1 MIAHCAP
8 RGRLRSPLLFLGLAV
23 VAVGLLAGCSSG
35 TKVTRIDTESTID
48 LSGRWNDAD
57 SRMVAE
63 EMISDSLNRP
73 WLARFEGANPGKRP
87 TVIVGTVKNRSAE
100 HIATEVFTKDIEQA
114 YVNSGQVRVVA
125 SQDER
130 GEIRDE
136 REDQQD
142 FSDPATVKKFGKEH
156 GADYMLMGTVNSVED
171 QKGGEQVVFYQ
182 TNLELTDIQTN
193 EKVWIGDKE
202 IKKYIGRAK
211 VKP

>member
-1 MIAHCAP
+1 MFAHCAP
-8 RGRLRSPLLFLGLAV
+8 RGRSRSLFLFLGLAV
-23 VAVGLLAGCSSG
+23 VAVGLLAGCSS

-73 WLARFEGANPGKRP
+73 WLARFEAAKPGTRP
-87 TVIVGTVKNRSAE
+87 TVIVGTVKNRSSE
-100 HIATEVFTKDIEQA
+100 HIAAEVFTKDIEQA

-125 SQDER
+125 SRTER

-142 FSDPATVKKFGKEH
+142 FSDPETVKKFGKEL
-156 GADYMLMGTVNSVED
+156 GADYMLMGTINSVQD

-202 IKKYIGRAK
+202 IKKYIGKAK
-211 VKP
+211 IKP

>member
-1 MIAHCAP
+1 MFAH
-8 RGRLRSPLLFLGLAV
+8 RLRSTLILAALLALTFLA
-23 VAVGLLAGCSSG
+23 LAGCGRS
-35 TKVTRIDTESTID
+35 TKVTRIDTDSTVD

-63 EMISDSLNRP
+63 EMIQDSLNRP

-114 YVNSGQVRVVA
+114 YVNNGQVRVVA
-125 SQDER
+125 SATER

-136 REDQQD
+136 RGDQQD
-142 FSDPATVKKFGKEH
+142 FSDPATVKKFGKEL
-156 GADYMLMGTVNSVED
+156 GADFMLMGTINSVED
-171 QKGGEQVVFYQ
+171 EKGGEKVVFYQ
-182 TNLELTDIQTN
+182 TNMELTDIQTN